1 MALTLRNPQ
10 VEALANEVARMAGE
24 SLTEAVL
31 NSLVERR
38 DRLQPIQPQD
48 STRVAPTRVASTRD
62 VTRFLATQVWP
73 LIPKSV
79 LGTEVTKEE
88 AESYLGFGPQGV

>member
-48 STRVAPTRVASTRD
+48 STRVAPTRD

-88 AESYLGFGPQGV
+88 AESCLGFGPQGV

>member
-31 NSLVERR
+31 NSLSERR
-38 DRLQPIQPQD
+38 DRLQPLPP
-48 STRVAPTRVASTRD
+48 RAPVQVGPKRD
-62 VTRFLATQVWP
+62 LTAFLATQVWP
-73 LIPKSV
+73 LIPQSA

-88 AESYLGFGPQGV
+88 TEGYLGFGPQGV